1 MERGG
6 TASKR
11 EEAGNG
17 DQSNR
22 WWMGCSG
29 FTGKK
34 MESAQQVSVTG
45 FAFEIWPPQKNCLLG
60 QQEQKMDQSK
70 ADEWPR

>member
-1 MERGG
+1 M
-6 TASKR
+6 
-11 EEAGNG
+11 
-17 DQSNR
+17 
-22 WWMGCSG
+22 WWMGRLG

-45 FAFEIWPPQKNCLLG
+45 FAFEILPPQKKCLLG
-60 QQEQKMDQSK
+60 QHEQKKMDHSK